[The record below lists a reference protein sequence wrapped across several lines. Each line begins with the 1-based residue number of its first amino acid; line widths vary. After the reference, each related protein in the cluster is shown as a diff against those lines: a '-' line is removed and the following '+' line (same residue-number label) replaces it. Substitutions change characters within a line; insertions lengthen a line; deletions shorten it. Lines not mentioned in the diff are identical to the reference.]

1 MRIILT
7 EGQYDRIFLNDF
19 LSISGVV
26 LNEEENK
33 SSITILPG
41 PNAGEIQQF
50 LINKGFYK
58 GIKDWDFS
66 DITAEAFAKYY
77 GSASLG
83 WIKTV
88 EELYDE
94 LNVMG
99 YDVGE
104 KTGKLFGP
112 KMAQV
117 ISDLIKEK
125 ESKNTNG
132 ITLGND
138 SELLTKKERWTL
150 LNYIKNIDNPS
161 NAKKLNIS
169 PEVGEFCKPCYDE
182 EDDEELLNIFFGPP
196 TPVKSKSIYG
206 TGPKFN
212 SCIACH
218 NPHVFTNDFSG
229 VEGEKAKVIYKLALQ
244 SYDQDPKEVYGKVL
258 NAPIELGKAIY
269 NSLKC
274 EGSEGIDYL
283 TCVIDNLS
291 IGASLIP
298 YVGTVVSAFF
308 DAINTVIYLGEAVV
322 YGAQSQYNLLI
333 GDTKGYNEKQKEA
346 LMKLGFAGLSA
357 LGIIPGVT
365 EAKAIARIG
374 EPVIKATEKIT
385 VEITQKGVQNMSKR
399 EINNL
404 IKKETKNLTEDQV
417 KQVGELL
424 QTLGDP
430 KKLKNLGYEDVVKF
444 NKEVDEFLKKYKS
457 IKVKGRNVKISR
469 RSLAAYIGTKEGKTI
484 LAKSGNDLSK
494 ALKSQA
500 FKESFKTFI
509 VQLTLSGVM
518 VGGMGYYEYTKKE
531 ELEKD
536 AFDGKIYAIVK
547 LAGYD
552 WNNTKEVFG
561 VSPKDSYNDNILL
574 KKAWKAGWRP
584 YDEKKD
590 PQEGVMWLMKNPK
603 FQTDTF
609 KEKYRN
615 ADVTGA
621 GEYKMNT
628 DNLNSENL
636 KKYKESINNA
646 KKSSS
651 IEINPDDADD
661 NIGDSLQFYY
671 NKEYIKQKS
680 ELEGDNDI
688 EKLINFYNQ
697 QPKKE

>member
-1 MRIILT
+1 MRIILS
-7 EGQYDRIFLNDF
+7 EGQYSRIFLNDF
-19 LSISGVV
+19 LNISGGCI
-26 LNEEENK
+26 NEEENK
-33 SSITILPG
+33 NGITLLPS

-58 GIKDWDFS
+58 GTKDWDFGDKS
-66 DITAEAFAKYY
+66 AEAFGKYY
-77 GSASLG
+77 KKFGP
-83 WIKTV
+83 IKTLK
-88 EELYDE
+88 ELYTE
-94 LNVMG
+94 LKVMG
-99 YDVGE
+99 YPVGDNFGF
-104 KTGKLFGP
+104 GKD
-112 KMAQV
+112 MAQV

-138 SELLTKKERWTL
+138 SELLSKKERWTL

-182 EDDEELLNIFFGPP
+182 EDDEELLNYFLGPKK
-196 TPVKSKSIYG
+196 PVESKSIYG

-218 NPHVFTNDFSG
+218 NPHVFTGDFSG
-229 VEGEKAKVIYKLALQ
+229 EDGKKAKEIYQLALQ
-244 SYDQDPKEVYGKVL
+244 SYEQDPKEVYSKVL
-258 NAPIELGKAIY
+258 NAPVILGKAIY
-269 NSLKC
+269 DSLKC

-298 YVGTVVSAFF
+298 YVGTVISAFF
-308 DAINTVIYLGEAVV
+308 DAINAIIYTGEAIV

-385 VEITQKGVQNMSKR
+385 VEITQKGVQNMSKK

-424 QTLGDP
+424 QMLGDP
-430 KKLKNLGYEDVVKF
+430 KKLKNLGFEDVVKF

-457 IKVKGRNVKISR
+457 IKVKGRNVNINR
-469 RSLAAYIGTKEGKTI
+469 RSLAAYIGTQEGKTI

-509 VQLTLSGVM
+509 IQLTLSGVM

-531 ELEKD
+531 KLEKE
-536 AFDGKIYAIVK
+536 AKDGKIYAIVQ

-552 WNNTKEVFG
+552 WDLTKEIFG
-561 VSPKDSYNDNILL
+561 VNPKNSYNDNILL
-574 KKAWKAGWRP
+574 KKAWNKGWRP
-584 YDEKKD
+584 WDENENIE
-590 PQEGVMWLMKNPK
+590 EGVMWLMKNPK
-603 FQTDTF
+603 YQTDIF
-609 KEKYRN
+609 KENHLKQN
-615 ADVTGA
+615 IDSTGGIEIDV
-621 GEYKMNT
+621 EELNQEKLDFYKSNIESLKNKNKVDGIIQFQGKEELEQQFNDEN
-628 DNLNSENL
+628 DNLNEKDMIDFFHNEI
-636 KKYKESINNA
+636 KKM
-646 KKSSS
+646 
-651 IEINPDDADD
+651 
-661 NIGDSLQFYY
+661 
-671 NKEYIKQKS
+671 
-680 ELEGDNDI
+680 
-688 EKLINFYNQ
+688 
-697 QPKKE
+697 